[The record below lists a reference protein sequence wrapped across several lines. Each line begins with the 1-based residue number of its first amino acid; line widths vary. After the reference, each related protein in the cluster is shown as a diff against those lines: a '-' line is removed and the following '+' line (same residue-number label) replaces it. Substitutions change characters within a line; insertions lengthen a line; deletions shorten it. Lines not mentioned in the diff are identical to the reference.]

1 VSRGAL
7 YLDLAVAGLVA
18 FLTVILSPGLA
29 VVGLL
34 AVAVLL
40 VCGIS
45 FAVDSALREW
55 RRPRKRARRS
65 NPPGNGRRSTRRGP
79 PRDFNDPR
87 W

>member
-1 VSRGAL
+1 MSRGAL
-7 YLDLAVAGLVA
+7 YLDLAIAGLVA

-55 RRPRKRARRS
+55 RRPRKRAR
-65 NPPGNGRRSTRRGP
+65 PPRNNRRSTRRP
-79 PRDFNDPR
+79 PARDFNDPR
-87 W
+87 S

>member
-7 YLDLAVAGLVA
+7 YLDLAIAGLVA

-34 AVAVLL
+34 AVAVLI

-45 FAVDSALREW
+45 FAIDAIVRVR
-55 RRPRKRARRS
+55 RRPHTGVDYRQSPPPSRRRTPRDLSDRRS
-65 NPPGNGRRSTRRGP
+65 
-79 PRDFNDPR
+79 
-87 W
+87 